1 MDVCYE
7 SSSFVGILV
16 SMSMI
21 IGNVIIIRIGFQYSL
36 CGKYKFAVK
45 SLEYPIRTCSLHS
58 QHTMIRIIHSL
69 FAGIDKRI
77 AYSESKQFMKMNSYF
92 S

>member
-36 CGKYKFAVK
+36 CGKYKFAVE

-58 QHTMIRIIHSL
+58 QHTMIRIIHSCL
-69 FAGIDKRI
+69 RI
-77 AYSESKQFMKMNSYF
+77 STKELHILKANSL
-92 S
+92 

>member
-21 IGNVIIIRIGFQYSL
+21 IGNVIIIRIGFQYTL
-36 CGKYKFAVK
+36 C
-45 SLEYPIRTCSLHS
+45 
-58 QHTMIRIIHSL
+58 
-69 FAGIDKRI
+69 DK
-77 AYSESKQFMKMNSYF
+77 
-92 S
+92 